1 MRDVTYCFL
10 LHFIFELLSIF
21 MVMMNIVNIELI
33 NATENC
39 QLNIFS
45 VRNSFLPTE
54 LFLTYPIFMWSRS
67 RGIDI
72 IWIKILHNIL
82 SNEWESKVVHQKNF
96 PVRKKLPILFIGQS
110 VSIEFCC

>member
-1 MRDVTYCFL
+1 MTDVTSCFL

-33 NATENC
+33 NATEKC

-54 LFLTYPIFMWSRS
+54 LFLIYSILMRSRS
-67 RGIDI
+67 RGIDR
-72 IWIKILHNIL
+72 IWINILHNIL
-82 SNEWESKVVHQKNF
+82 SYDWESKVVCQKNF
-96 PVRKKLPILFIGQS
+96 PVRKKLPILFIGES
-110 VSIEFCC
+110 VPIEFRC

>member
-1 MRDVTYCFL
+1 MRDVTSCFL

-33 NATENC
+33 NATEKC

-82 SNEWESKVVHQKNF
+82 SNEWESKVVYQKNF

>member
-1 MRDVTYCFL
+1 MRDVTSYFL

-54 LFLTYPIFMWSRS
+54 LFLIYPIFMWSRS

-72 IWIKILHNIL
+72 IWKKILHNIL
-82 SNEWESKVVHQKNF
+82 SNEWESKVVYQKTFQFEKN
-96 PVRKKLPILFIGQS
+96 
-110 VSIEFCC
+110 C